1 MFLYK
6 IYEQFKEKHPLMKK
20 DITSLFVFIDDFCKK
35 YDAFLAHQTLPKKT
49 HTRRTPSIS
58 GSEIITII
66 LLFHQSPA
74 KKFKYFY
81 ESYLPRYT
89 TEFPKMV
96 SYNRFIE
103 LQQRYLGHIYPMW
116 FKMLRLWCRYLIQVA
131 PS

>member
-1 MFLYK
+1 MSELNGY
-6 IYEQFKEKHPLMKK
+6 
-20 DITSLFVFIDDFCKK
+20 DFCKK

-58 GSEIITII
+58 GSKIITII

-74 KKFKYFY
+74 KNFKYFY

-103 LQQRYLGHIYPMW
+103 LQQRYLGHIYSLPSI
-116 FKMLRLWCRYLIQVA
+116 LRNDKRIFCENFNLKIVQE
-131 PS
+131 